1 MTYATLCA
9 CRRLQLNKMP
19 GTTFCVARRGAAGK
33 VNSKLQVSF
42 FYPFVPNF
50 CLVPSREGKIRNILG
65 KKIGTEPGKNSVA
78 GAEPLGRSW
87 LERAGPRWR
96 TGQGW
101 GQGPGRAGGGAG
113 GRACSYINT
122 TGDIVGCRNRLE
134 CRFGAEYRGEIL
146 VFLPDFPIDIPDFP
160 LVLPDFSRGKNPAN
174 LRGKSCSIT
183 KT

>member
-1 MTYATLCA
+1 MLGWILTSEFIFCNQFLGRKFSFSILCRKIFRALRFETVAVTYATLCA

-101 GQGPGRAGGGAG
+101 GQGPGRAGGGG
-113 GRACSYINT
+113 GGTC
-122 TGDIVGCRNRLE
+122 
-134 CRFGAEYRGEIL
+134 
-146 VFLPDFPIDIPDFP
+146 VFLHKYY
-160 LVLPDFSRGKNPAN
+160 G
-174 LRGKSCSIT
+174 
-183 KT
+183 